1 LNTKKF
7 TILHSN
13 DIHGGFIAEVQQGRG
28 RLVGGLSLLSGY
40 INRVREE
47 ENVLYI
53 ISGDMAQGSLIDLEY
68 KGVSTIEI
76 MNHLAPDVVSL
87 RNHELDYGLSPLLFL
102 EKLANFPVVN
112 ANLYIKKYNRR
123 LIRPYIIINK
133 AGFDIL
139 FTGIITEK
147 VLDSIRQDSLI
158 GGFVSLQEASSEVG
172 KKLAAYRNDDID
184 LTILLTYIGF
194 ESDMQLAKLL
204 KPEWGVDL
212 IISGHSHT
220 VLDKP
225 MKVGNILI
233 TQAGVGSDRVGRYDI
248 VADDDTNSIVDYEW
262 KLIQIG
268 DNIADPDQKLADY
281 IQSTA
286 EIVDRKYNTIISK
299 FSKILTRSVR
309 EEETPLGNLIADCL
323 ARVGECDV
331 VLVGSGSIRVKELG
345 PLGLP

>member
-1 LNTKKF
+1 
-7 TILHSN
+7 
-13 DIHGGFIAEVQQGRG
+13 
-28 RLVGGLSLLSGY
+28 
-40 INRVREE
+40 
-47 ENVLYI
+47 
-53 ISGDMAQGSLIDLEY
+53 
-68 KGVSTIEI
+68 
-76 MNHLAPDVVSL
+76 
-87 RNHELDYGLSPLLFL
+87 
-102 EKLANFPVVN
+102 
-112 ANLYIKKYNRR
+112 
-123 LIRPYIIINK
+123 
-133 AGFDIL
+133 
-139 FTGIITEK
+139 
-147 VLDSIRQDSLI
+147 
-158 GGFVSLQEASSEVG
+158 
-172 KKLAAYRNDDID
+172 
-184 LTILLTYIGF
+184 
-194 ESDMQLAKLL
+194 MQLAKLL

-220 VLDKP
+220 ILDKP

-268 DNIADPDQKLADY
+268 DNIADPDQKLVDY

-323 ARVGECDV
+323 ARVDECDV